1 MDPTFAAGELGVIT
15 GLDLTAFDVIGYDLA
30 AVVPVPAP
38 AGILRLGLGL
48 GFLGY
53 RRRSRV

>member
-38 AGILRLGLGL
+38 AGILRLGLG
-48 GFLGY
+48 FLGY
-53 RRRSRV
+53 GRRSRV